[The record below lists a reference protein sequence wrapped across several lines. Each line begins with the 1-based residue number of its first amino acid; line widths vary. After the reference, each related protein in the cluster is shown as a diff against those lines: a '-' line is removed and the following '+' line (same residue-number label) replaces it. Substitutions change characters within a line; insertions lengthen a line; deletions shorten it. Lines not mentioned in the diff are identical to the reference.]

1 MSGKAFSKVL
11 RGLEE
16 AKAYLD
22 GERDGY
28 KVTVP
33 PTVDVKSIRKG
44 LRMTQAAFSD
54 SFGFS
59 LDAVKHWE
67 GGRRTPEV
75 PARAYLT
82 VIQRNPE
89 AVLEA
94 LRPSTASSRQVQ
106 VVLGQDSSTVRRIEV
121 AVARGVGDVK
131 KRTRRTKSMGRG
143 DRNSLN
149 AHSIRGK
156 QGMAHE
162 NRQLEG

>member
-1 MSGKAFSKVL
+1 MGNAFGRFPRRFHRRL
-11 RGLEE
+11 FHGWL
-16 AKAYLD
+16 
-22 GERDGY
+22 G
-28 KVTVP
+28 VP
-33 PTVDVKSIRKG
+33 HDVR
-44 LRMTQAAFSD
+44 
-54 SFGFS
+54 
-59 LDAVKHWE
+59 
-67 GGRRTPEV
+67 
-75 PARAYLT
+75 ARAP

-131 KRTRRTKSMGRG
+131 KRPRRTKSMGRG

-156 QGMAHE
+156 QGIAHE

>member
-1 MSGKAFSKVL
+1 MSGKAFSKMM

-16 AKAYLD
+16 AKAYME
-22 GERDGY
+22 GERKGY

-33 PTVDVKSIRKG
+33 PSEDVKSIRKG

-59 LDAVKHWE
+59 LDTVKHWE

-82 VIQRNPE
+82 VIQRNPS

-94 LRPSTASSRQVQ
+94 LHPTSAATQHAEAA
-106 VVLGQDSSTVRRIEV
+106 VRRK
-121 AVARGVGDVK
+121 A
-131 KRTRRTKSMGRG
+131 
-143 DRNSLN
+143 
-149 AHSIRGK
+149 
-156 QGMAHE
+156 
-162 NRQLEG
+162 